1 MASSYATPS
10 DLMLRYDSNL
20 LGMLVNDNS
29 QKIAPSAILNDP
41 ATQAA
46 LDDATGIINSA
57 LYVAYK
63 YTASQIA
70 GVTSESASLL
80 KRLCCDLAVV
90 MLCQR
95 RGFDYSDKYPLLNL
109 TLDIIERLRSGER
122 VLDLAA
128 NESAGNTK
136 NCNVTVVQQERAGLV
151 VTNFRIFPMRS
162 RGGEGLEW

>member
-63 YTASQIA
+63 YTATQMANLTHNS
-70 GVTSESASLL
+70 SSLL
-80 KRLCCDLAVV
+80 KRLCCDIAIVI
-90 MLCQR
+90 LCNR
-95 RGFDYSDKYPLLNL
+95 RGYDYTDKYEILQMS
-109 TLDIIERLRSGER
+109 LDIVQKLRYGER
-122 VLDLAA
+122 VLDFAP
-128 NESAGNTK
+128 NESAGNAA
-136 NCNVTVVQQERAGLV
+136 VASVSVVQQQQAGLV
-151 VTNFRIFPMRS
+151 TTNFRYFPIR
-162 RGGEGLEW
+162 